1 MRPMVG
7 IWPLVLGSGGV
18 AAFMSK
24 LLYVGLSRKRIMV
37 NGITYHRDRE
47 PFEYWLAMAFAAL
60 GLCFGLFV
68 CIAATGIL
76 N

>member
-1 MRPMVG
+1 
-7 IWPLVLGSGGV
+7 
-18 AAFMSK
+18 
-24 LLYVGLSRKRIMV
+24 MV
-37 NGITYHRDRE
+37 NGITYHRNRE
-47 PFEYWLAMAFAAL
+47 RFEYWGAMLFAAL